1 MNGASE
7 ANGTNG
13 ANWANG
19 ANGNETQAGE
29 LEYRVA
35 YQRRDGGLV
44 VGTLDDLAT
53 DWRAGAVD
61 AEAAVSV
68 DGERRTAADVL
79 DEYAERAAVAEV
91 GQTRADAEKES
102 RQAFGEG
109 VGIGGLGCFMILACL
124 GDPTKMGVPLLIA
137 TPLFVAAALCF
148 YVASFLVEEWERRV
162 AETKARILENGT
174 KKDGEQ
180 SEPPDIS
187 TSALSSSPTRPTSTS
202 NLLEA
207 SNDSARR

>member
-1 MNGASE
+1 MNGA
-7 ANGTNG
+7 NG
-13 ANWANG
+13 AK
-19 ANGNETQAGE
+19 GNETQAGE
-29 LEYRVA
+29 LEYRVV

-44 VGTLDDLAT
+44 VGTLDAS
-53 DWRAGAVD
+53 AP
-61 AEAAVSV
+61 VSV

-79 DEYAERAAVAEV
+79 DEYAERAAVVEV

-137 TPLFVAAALCF
+137 APLFVVAPVCF
-148 YVASFLVEEWERRV
+148 YVASILVEEWERRV
-162 AETKARILENGT
+162 AEAKARILENGT
-174 KKDGEQ
+174 EKDGEQ
-180 SEPPDIS
+180 GEWPDIS
-187 TSALSSSPTRPTSTS
+187 TSALSSKPTRPISTS

-207 SNDSARR
+207 SNNSTRR

>member
-1 MNGASE
+1 MNG

-13 ANWANG
+13 AK
-19 ANGNETQAGE
+19 GNETQADE

-44 VGTLDDLAT
+44 VGTLDDLAA
-53 DWRAGAVD
+53 DWRVGAVD
-61 AEAAVSV
+61 ASAPVSV

-91 GQTRADAEKES
+91 GQTRADAEKQS
-102 RQAFGEG
+102 RQAFGNG
-109 VGIGGLGCFMILACL
+109 VGIGGLGCFTILACL
-124 GDPTKMGVPLLIA
+124 GDPTKIGVPLLIA
-137 TPLFVAAALCF
+137 APLFVVAAVCF
-148 YVASFLVEEWERRV
+148 YVASILVEEWERRV

-174 KKDGEQ
+174 EKDGEQ
-180 SEPPDIS
+180 GEWTDIS
-187 TSALSSSPTRPTSTS
+187 TSALSSKPTRPISTS

-207 SNDSARR
+207 SNDSTRR

>member
-1 MNGASE
+1 MNGASG

-13 ANWANG
+13 AKT
-19 ANGNETQAGE
+19 NETQAGE
-29 LEYRVA
+29 LEYRIA

-44 VGTLDDLAT
+44 VGTLDDLAA

-61 AEAAVSV
+61 TEAAVSV

-91 GQTRADAEKES
+91 GQTRADAEKQS
-102 RQAFGEG
+102 RQAFGNG
-109 VGIGGLGCFMILACL
+109 VGIGGLGCFTILACL
-124 GDPTKMGVPLLIA
+124 GDPTKIGVPLLIA
-137 TPLFVAAALCF
+137 APLFVVAAVCF
-148 YVASFLVEEWERRV
+148 YVATSLVEEWERRV
-162 AETKARILENGT
+162 AEAKARILENGT

-180 SEPPDIS
+180 GEWPDIS
-187 TSALSSSPTRPTSTS
+187 TSALSSKPTRPISTS

-207 SNDSARR
+207 SNNSTRR

>member
-1 MNGASE
+1 MNGASG

-13 ANWANG
+13 AK
-19 ANGNETQAGE
+19 GNKTQAGE

-91 GQTRADAEKES
+91 GQTRADAEKQS
-102 RQAFGEG
+102 RQAFGNG

-137 TPLFVAAALCF
+137 APLFVVAAVCF
-148 YVASFLVEEWERRV
+148 YVASILVGEWERRV

-174 KKDGEQ
+174 KKDGEK
-180 SEPPDIS
+180 DAWLD
-187 TSALSSSPTRPTSTS
+187 TSKPALSSKSTLPISTS

-207 SNDSARR
+207 SNNSMRR